1 MLKTLKNQSK
11 TKIIKKDKIKSFFK
25 EQLWQHIFMVAFV
38 VLCGVLFDK
47 VIVSLFFYPA
57 HYVIR
62 SKFEK
67 QYHCKHSKR
76 GIAILM
82 CLWLSCTISFFAI
95 IAILPLRL
103 SLLSVIPV
111 CYFIGWLGYIAQ
123 DRIDCHVRLKE
134 LKNKSVYEMD
144 RDELLDYCFAKGIRN
159 DLAEFVIMVMI
170 DQMPFREIAERLF
183 VSVDTLKHCWSPKCK
198 EKLGITEWK

>member
-1 MLKTLKNQSK
+1 MLKTLKKQSK
-11 TKIIKKDKIKSFFK
+11 RKIILNNKILSFIK
-25 EQLWQHIFMVAFV
+25 EQLWQHILMFAFV
-38 VLCGVLFDK
+38 VLCGVIFEK
-47 VIVSLFFYPA
+47 IIVSILYYIS

-76 GIAILM
+76 GVAILM

-103 SLLSVIPV
+103 SLLSTIPV

-123 DRIDCHVRLKE
+123 DRIDCRVRLKQLE
-134 LKNKSVYEMD
+134 TKSIFEMD
-144 RDELLDYCFAKGIRN
+144 RNELLDYCFAKGIRN
-159 DLAEFVIMVMI
+159 DMAEFVIMVMI
-170 DQMPFREIAERLF
+170 DQMSFREIADKLF

-198 EKLGITEWK
+198 EKLGIYKWE